1 MKTFKAFLSELSE
14 KESDAEYNLRM
25 KKTSRILKR
34 SAKKGKRIKKRNK
47 LKRRPDDKLN
57 TAARGKAKREVLPAS
72 VGKLKPSG
80 RKKKVVI
87 KKALID
93 RKTKM
98 IKRDL
103 KKDEPKRIK
112 AAKAAKK
119 KK

>member
-25 KKTSRILKR
+25 KKTTRILKR

-47 LKRRPDDKLN
+47 LK
-57 TAARGKAKREVLPAS
+57 TAARAKAKKEVLPAS
-72 VGKLKPSG
+72 VGKLKPSA

-87 KKALID
+87 KKTLID

-112 AAKAAKK
+112 AAKAAKHK
-119 KK
+119 K